1 MHFASGM
8 MIPLQI
14 TFRNMDRS
22 EVIEAAIGSRIARL
36 SRLAPDLMRCAVVV
50 ERPHRQHR
58 HGNLYQVTIH
68 LTLPRG
74 KVVVGTEADRDHAH
88 EDVMVAITDAMR
100 AARRAMIEWLRA
112 HRDVAA
118 EVPAPRL

>member
-1 MHFASGM
+1 MHFEMAM
-8 MIPLQI
+8 TFPVQI
-14 TFRNMDRS
+14 TFHNMDRS
-22 EVIEAAIGSRIARL
+22 EVIAAAIASRIARL
-36 SRLAPDLMRCAVVV
+36 SRLAPDLLRCAVVV

-88 EDVMVAITDAMR
+88 EDVMVAVVDAFR
-100 AARRAMIEWLRA
+100 AARRAVVEWARA
-112 HRDVAA
+112 HRQEVVAA
-118 EVPAPRL
+118 RA